1 MAIEIVT
8 TSEPLHA
15 LAGSIVLP
23 VVPEFRLDGSIEDS
37 EDRLGSWVAAAA
49 HAAGVSGR
57 VGQVA
62 AVPPPAEWPAERLVL
77 AGLGTPE
84 QRTLADIRRVAALT
98 AKVTTDAGGRILVW
112 PVAGLLRHPIES
124 VVQAIV
130 EGVGLA
136 SYRFHR
142 YRSSDA
148 ASRIQQLVVAGMGSA
163 IETGI
168 RRGRIVYDA
177 VNFARDLTNEPGNL
191 LDPERLSGIAWEV
204 AQEVGLQC
212 SIYDR
217 ALLEELGAGAIL
229 AVGQGSRREPRLVH
243 LIYRPTEPVLTRV
256 ALVGKAVTFDSG
268 GLSLKPAEGMER
280 MKGDMAGGAVVL
292 SVLRALPA
300 LDLPIEVHGIIAAA
314 ENLPDGDGFRPGD
327 ILRTLS
333 GKTVEVISTDAEG
346 RLLLADALTYAVQ
359 QDAHLLV
366 DIATLTGACAVALGR
381 GGSGLFAT
389 DERARDLLLRA
400 ASEVGER
407 IWPLPLWDEYRDLLR
422 SEHADLKNTAGR
434 WGAAINAALFLREFT
449 GGRPWLHLDIAGPAW
464 TDQAGP
470 FGPPGATG
478 HGVRTLLRFLELWTE
493 QASGDN
499 EGEAR

>member
-1 MAIEIVT
+1 MTVEVAT
-8 TSEPLHA
+8 TSEALHRLTGA
-15 LAGSIVLP
+15 VVLP
-23 VVPEFRLDGSIEDS
+23 VAPEYRLDDAVSSAQGD
-37 EDRLGSWVAAAA
+37 LTAWVERAARAV
-49 HAAGVSGR
+49 GVVGR
-57 VGQVA
+57 MGQVA
-62 AVPPPAEWPAERLVL
+62 VVPSPEGWQATRTVL
-77 AGLGTPE
+77 AGLGGRE
-84 QRTLADIRRVAALT
+84 QRTLSEIRRAAALT
-98 AKVTTDAGGRILVW
+98 AKAAADAGERVLVW
-112 PVAGLLRHPIES
+112 PVVALPACSTET

-148 ASRIQQLVVAGMGSA
+148 ASRIQQLVVAGTGSA

-243 LIYRPTEPVLTRV
+243 LIYRPTEPALTRV

-314 ENLPDGDGFRPGD
+314 ENLPDGDAFRPGD

-366 DIATLTGACAVALGR
+366 DIATLTGACAIALGR